1 MDSGGVPVAAEIAFR
16 CNICGA
22 ANALPVTEI
31 HRELL
36 WCVGCRANARFRGIA
51 RAVQETLLGDVQTP
65 LQNAAKRRELVGIGM
80 SDTGIYARALERL
93 FSYRNTFYHTE
104 PRLDVTDAGSTCQYQ
119 DLDFVV
125 SSDVLEHVRAPVS
138 AALTNIHGML
148 KPGGVLILTV
158 PYLEGYESIEH
169 YPHLRDYEIVAVGGK
184 HAVVNVRAD
193 GLVEQFAAP
202 VFHGGPGSVLEMR
215 VFGEGDLMSMLHY
228 VGFEVRILTA
238 NMAEIGY
245 VWDLAPES
253 ALWRERES
261 KSFVMIC
268 RKTGG

>member
-1 MDSGGVPVAAEIAFR
+1 LDSGLVPAAALIGFT
-16 CNICGA
+16 CNICGT
-22 ANALPVTEI
+22 ANKLPVTQI

-36 WCVGCRANARFRGIA
+36 WCVSCRANARFRGIA
-51 RAVQETLLGDVQTP
+51 RAVQEALLGDTQIP
-65 LQNAAKRRELVGIGM
+65 LHVADKRRELVGIGM
-80 SDTGIYARALERL
+80 SDTGIYACELERL
-93 FSYRNTFYHTE
+93 FAYQNTFYHTE
-104 PRLDVTDAGSTCQYQ
+104 PRLDVTDAGSTCQYR

-125 SSDVLEHVRAPVS
+125 SSDVLEHIRAPVS
-138 AALTNIHGML
+138 AALKNIHAML

-158 PYLEGYESIEH
+158 PYLGGYESIEH
-169 YPHLRDYEIVAVGGK
+169 YPHLKDYEIVAVGGK

-215 VFGEGDLMSMLHY
+215 VFGEGDLMSMLAY
-228 VGFEVRILTA
+228 TGFEVRILEA
-238 NMAEIGY
+238 NMSDIGY

-253 ALWRERES
+253 VLWGKRES

-268 RKTGG
+268 RKAGS

>member
-1 MDSGGVPVAAEIAFR
+1 
-16 CNICGA
+16 
-22 ANALPVTEI
+22 LPVTQI

-36 WCVGCRANARFRGIA
+36 RCVGCSANARFRGIA
-51 RAVQETLLGDVQTP
+51 RAVQDVLLGDTQTP
-65 LQNAAKRRELVGIGM
+65 LCNVAERRDLAGIGM
-80 SDTGIYARALERL
+80 SDTGIYACELERL
-93 FSYRNTFYHTE
+93 FAYRNTFYHTE
-104 PRLDVTDAGSTCQYQ
+104 PRLDVTDAGSTHPYR

-138 AALTNIHGML
+138 TALKNIHGML

-158 PYLEGYESIEH
+158 PYLSGYESIEH
-169 YPHLRDYEIVAVGGK
+169 YPHLKDYEIVAVGGQ

-215 VFGEGDLMSMLHY
+215 VFGEGDLVSMLGY
-228 VGFEVRILTA
+228 AGFEVRILEA
-238 NMAEIGY
+238 NIQEIGY
-245 VWDLAPES
+245 IWHLAPES
-253 ALWRERES
+253 TLYRDRDS

-268 RKTGG
+268 QKAAG